1 MTESHI
7 TPQKPASP
15 IPPWWSCLLMTVAV
29 VFCVGGLTIGFV
41 ALGGA
46 KPTPPATQLVILTAP
61 PAALTEAAASRGE
74 ISAPLGASTQSAD
87 SGAALILS
95 GPTLPAIIFTPTP
108 QPIAQGITVV
118 VVDVGD
124 QQLNVRESPGIV
136 DVGIAFR
143 APEGTRFVV
152 GDGPSQGDGLTWWRI
167 DDPTTGR
174 SGWAASNYL
183 EPVVNP

>member
-1 MTESHI
+1 MTPPNI
-7 TPQKPASP
+7 PQKSASP
-15 IPPWWSCLLMTVAV
+15 LPPWWSCLLVTVAV
-29 VFCVGGLTIGFV
+29 IFCVGGLAVGFI

-61 PAALTEAAASRGE
+61 PAALTQAAAPIGSL
-74 ISAPLGASTQSAD
+74 SAPLGASPQNAD
-87 SGAALILS
+87 SGGVLILA
-95 GPTLPAIIFTPTP
+95 GPTLPAVIFTPTP

-124 QQLNVRESPGIV
+124 QQLNVRERPGIV
-136 DVGIAFR
+136 DVAIAFR
-143 APEGTRFVV
+143 APEGAQFMV

-167 DDPTTGR
+167 DDPSTGR

-183 EPVVNP
+183 QPVVP